1 MPGQNEAVSAP
12 DPATPTQPLQ
22 LTVDGRETPLHAPVD
37 DSHEVLHL
45 FTPAPNQI
53 PGQLSW

>member
-22 LTVDGRETPLHAPVD
+22 LTVDGRETPLSAPVD
-37 DSHEVLHL
+37 DSYEVIRL
-45 FTPAPNQI
+45 FTPAPAQI
-53 PGQLSW
+53 PGQLDF